1 MVEWAAVG
9 LGVAVASSALH
20 VTAVFK
26 QEASRLA
33 GAVNVLPWDV
43 TGDPTKITAPLL
55 GTWIYWETFTVS
67 YCLPNSVLGE
77 QEQLEKMSRFSA

>member
-1 MVEWAAVG
+1 MGCRGA
-9 LGVAVASSALH
+9 GVAVASSALH

-67 YCLPNSVLGE
+67 YCLPSSVLGE
-77 QEQLEKMSRFSA
+77 QEVRENVKIFSLDN